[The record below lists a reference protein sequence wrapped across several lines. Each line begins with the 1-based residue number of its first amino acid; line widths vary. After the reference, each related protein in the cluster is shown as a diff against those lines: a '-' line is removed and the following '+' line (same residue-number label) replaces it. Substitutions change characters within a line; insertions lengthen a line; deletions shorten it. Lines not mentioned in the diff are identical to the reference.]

1 MQNLTQY
8 EYLGSDLILKG
19 VANWLV
25 KESPML
31 GAMPMKSIQG
41 NSYKYNLS
49 TALPTASWL
58 TVGDQIPE
66 STGTY
71 EQRSTDIF
79 TMIQNAYTD
88 KSAIALNATQNP
100 EAIDAELA
108 AQAMAHEWEKTL
120 IIGQTST
127 QSSTKQ
133 FKGLLKIIAE
143 FETST
148 TPDLDGAAPGLT
160 GNNSQVLASSATE
173 ATMTMAMIDELIDK
187 IKPGKPDVLLMSRL
201 SRRRLN
207 ALQRASG
214 GGSGAG
220 LVLTESSLFGKF
232 MDSYDGIPIYVSDFL
247 PDNFPIN
254 TTPGI
259 LTTSTYNYDAARS
272 ATGDLDHSIIFAMQI
287 GEKKV
292 QGLNA
297 GEMKHEREEVVEDYN
312 AILNRYVWYTGLMC
326 ASKYSLAVLTG
337 LNA

>member
-1 MQNLTQY
+1 MQNLTAY
-8 EYLGSDLILKG
+8 EYLDRDLILKG

-41 NSYKYNLS
+41 NAYKYNVSL
-49 TALPTASWL
+49 TLPTASWL

-71 EQRSTDIF
+71 EQRSTDIY

-88 KSAIALNATQNP
+88 KAAIALNATQNP

-127 QSSTKQ
+127 QSNSKQ
-133 FKGLLKIIAE
+133 FKGLLRTIAE

-148 TPDLDGAAPGLT
+148 TTDLDGAAPGAE
-160 GNNSQVLASSATE
+160 GNNSQVLAGGATN

-201 SRRRLN
+201 SRRRLD
-207 ALQRASG
+207 ALQRA
-214 GGSGAG
+214 AG
-220 LVLTESSLFGKF
+220 NAGMVMTDSELFGK
-232 MDSYDGIPIYVSDFL
+232 MMTSYDGIPIYISDFL
-247 PDNFPIN
+247 PDNFPDASSSV
-254 TTPGI
+254 TTI
-259 LTTSTYNYDAARS
+259 STYNYDAAKS
-272 ATGDLDHSIIFAMQI
+272 AGSNLDNSFIFAMKL
-287 GEKKV
+287 GEKNV
-292 QGLNA
+292 QGLNS
-297 GEMKHEREEVVEDYN
+297 GEMKHEREEFVEDYN
-312 AILNRYVWYTGLMC
+312 AICNRYVWYTGLMC
-326 ASKYSLAVLTG
+326 ASKYSLAVLTS
-337 LNA
+337 LVA